1 MERMKTI
8 MTVLSLVCLSLSI
21 NSCMKSDIDDIRKEL
36 QEQENQINQINE
48 SASQDMSVSFDGEDV
63 FYASPA
69 ANEITLVLPETLKES
84 EFGSIKAMVSALEGM
99 DIQTRG
105 VGDKWTV
112 SVTKPSF
119 DTDGNVVPGSA
130 KVSIKGTE
138 DTSLSETFILQI
150 IISTKDGKEITGN
163 RYVKYTAGTIAS
175 SVADLTDNNITHL
188 AWKGS
193 ITAEDFEYIRTN
205 LKLLKVADL
214 SMAET
219 TEIPRIAFY
228 EAASLRKVW
237 LPSTVTIIREWAFGN
252 TGLEDIDLANVQ
264 EIENQVFAYCEK
276 LKSIDIPASVTTL
289 GRWIF
294 QECYNLKNVTLHEG
308 LATLSPSTFYGCGI
322 SEIQIPTTVTEI
334 PDYCFGETKL
344 TTITI
349 PSTVKSVGFGA
360 FYGCTDLISANIEAD
375 LNEIPPLM
383 FYICSSLQ
391 TVNLPEN
398 ITSIGDDAFVNC
410 PLKFENNKL
419 VIPSKV
425 ESIGERAFSTCDLIE
440 SIELPEG
447 LKEIKQS
454 AFGNVTK
461 ISEIVLP
468 STLEKM
474 ADCAFCYYSSSKLSK
489 VTFKGTTPPVV
500 LYNTDIEGNNMKPN
514 VVKMQSCTVYVPA
527 SAIETYKES
536 EWFQGTYAYNSTSYP
551 GLTVY
556 FNENNLH
563 EIE

>member
-1 MERMKTI
+1 MGKMKTI
-8 MTVLSLVCLSLSI
+8 MTVLPLACLSLSM
-21 NSCMKSDIDDIRKEL
+21 NSCMKSDLDDIRKEL
-36 QEQENQINQINE
+36 QEQENQINE
-48 SASQDMSVSFDGEDV
+48 SASQDMSVSFDSEDV

-69 ANEITLVLPETLKES
+69 GNEITLQLPETLKES
-84 EFGSIKAMVSALEGM
+84 EFGSITAMVSVLEGS
-99 DIQTRG
+99 DVQTRG

-112 SVTKPSF
+112 NVTKPSF
-119 DTDGNVVPGSA
+119 DADGNVVPGSA
-130 KVSIKGTE
+130 KVAIKGTE

-150 IISTKDGKEITGN
+150 IISTKDGKEMTGSHF
-163 RYVKYTAGTIAS
+163 VKYTAGTIAS

-205 LKLLKVADL
+205 LNLLKVVDL

-219 TEIPRIAFY
+219 TEIPRTAFY
-228 EAASLRKVW
+228 EATSLRKVW
-237 LPSTVTIIREWAFGN
+237 LPSTVTIIREWAFGS

-264 EIENQVFAYCEK
+264 EIENSVFMNCK
-276 LKSIDIPASVTTL
+276 NLKSIDIPASVTTL

-294 QECYNLKNVTLHEG
+294 EGCANLKDITLHEG
-308 LATLSPSTFYGCGI
+308 LTTLSASTFYGCGI
-322 SEIQIPTTVTEI
+322 TEIDIPTTVSEI

-375 LNEIPPLM
+375 LNEIPELM

-398 ITSIGDDAFVNC
+398 ITSIGNDAFVNC
-410 PLKFENNKL
+410 PLEFENNKL

-425 ESIGERAFSTCDLIE
+425 ESIGERAFSTCNSIE

-447 LKEIKQS
+447 LKEIKPA

-461 ISEIVLP
+461 ISEITLP
-468 STLEKM
+468 STLERM
-474 ADCAFCYYSSSKLSK
+474 GDCAFCYYNSSNLSK
-489 VTFKGTTPPVV
+489 VTFKGTTPPDVI
-500 LYNTDIEGNNMKPN
+500 YNTDVDGNYSKPN
-514 VVKMQSCTVYVPA
+514 VEKMQSCTVYVPS
-527 SAIETYKES
+527 SAIDAYKAS
-536 EWFQGTYAYNSTSYP
+536 EWFKGTDVYVGWSY
-551 GLTVY
+551 TDY
-556 FNENNLH
+556 FNVGNLYSL
-563 EIE
+563 E

>member
-1 MERMKTI
+1 MGKMKTI
-8 MTVLSLVCLSLSI
+8 MTVLPLACLSLSM
-21 NSCMKSDIDDIRKEL
+21 NSCMKSDLDDIRKEL
-36 QEQENQINQINE
+36 QEQENQINE
-48 SASQDMSVSFDGEDV
+48 SASQDMSVSFDSEDV

-69 ANEITLVLPETLKES
+69 GNEITLQLPETLKES
-84 EFGSIKAMVSALEGM
+84 EFGSITAMISVLEGS
-99 DIQTRG
+99 DVQTRG

-112 SVTKPSF
+112 NVTKPSF
-119 DTDGNVVPGSA
+119 DADGNVVSGSA
-130 KVSIKGTE
+130 KVAIKGTE

-150 IISTKDGKEITGN
+150 IISTKDGKEMTGSHF
-163 RYVKYTAGTIAS
+163 VKYTAGTIAS
-175 SVADLTDNNITHL
+175 SVEDLTDNNITHL

-205 LKLLKVADL
+205 LKLLEIADL

-219 TEIPRIAFY
+219 TEIPRTAFY
-228 EAASLRKVW
+228 EATSLRKVW
-237 LPSTVTIIREWAFGN
+237 LPSTVTIIREWAFGS

-264 EIENQVFAYCEK
+264 EIENSVFMNCK
-276 LKSIDIPASVTTL
+276 NLKSIDIPASVTTL

-294 QECYNLKNVTLHEG
+294 EGCANLKDITLHEG
-308 LATLSPSTFYGCGI
+308 LTTLSASTFYGCGI
-322 SEIQIPTTVTEI
+322 TEIDIPTTVSEI

-375 LNEIPPLM
+375 LNEIPELM

-398 ITSIGDDAFVNC
+398 ITSIGNDAFVNC
-410 PLKFENNKL
+410 PLEFENNKL

-425 ESIGERAFSTCDLIE
+425 ESIGERAFSTCNSIE

-447 LKEIKQS
+447 LKEIKPA

-461 ISEIVLP
+461 ISEITLP
-468 STLEKM
+468 STLERM
-474 ADCAFCYYSSSKLSK
+474 GDCAFCYYNSSNLSK
-489 VTFKGTTPPVV
+489 VTFKGTTPPDVI
-500 LYNTDIEGNNMKPN
+500 YNTDVDGNYSKPN
-514 VVKMQSCTVYVPA
+514 VEKMQSCTVYVPA
-527 SAIETYKES
+527 SAIDAYKES
-536 EWFQGTYAYNSTSYP
+536 EWFKGTDVYVGWSY
-551 GLTVY
+551 TDY
-556 FNENNLH
+556 FNVGNLYSL
-563 EIE
+563 E

>member
-1 MERMKTI
+1 MGKMKTI
-8 MTVLSLVCLSLSI
+8 MTVLPLACLSLSM

-36 QEQENQINQINE
+36 QEQENQINE
-48 SASQDMSVSFDGEDV
+48 SASQDMSVSLYSEDL

-69 ANEITLVLPETLKES
+69 VNEITLQLPETLKES
-84 EFGSIKAMVSALEGM
+84 EFGSITAMVSVLEGS
-99 DIQTRG
+99 DVQTRG

-112 SVTKPSF
+112 NVTKPSF
-119 DTDGNVVPGSA
+119 DADGNVVPGSA
-130 KVSIKGTE
+130 KVAIKGTE

-150 IISTKDGKEITGN
+150 IISTKDGKEMTGSHF
-163 RYVKYTAGTIAS
+163 VKYTAGTIAS

-193 ITAEDFEYIRTN
+193 VTAEDFEYIRTN

-219 TEIPRIAFY
+219 TEIPSQAFY

-237 LPSTVTIIREWAFGN
+237 LPSTVTIIREWAFGS

-264 EIENQVFAYCEK
+264 EIENSVFMNCK
-276 LKSIDIPASVTTL
+276 NLKSIDIPASVTTL

-294 QECYNLKNVTLHEG
+294 EGCANLKDITLHEG
-308 LATLSPSTFYGCGI
+308 LTTLSASTFYGCGI
-322 SEIQIPTTVTEI
+322 TEIDIPTTVSEI

-360 FYGCTDLISANIEAD
+360 FYGCTDLTSANIEAD

-425 ESIGERAFSTCDLIE
+425 ESIGVRAFSTCVSIE
-440 SIELPEG
+440 SIEFPEG

-454 AFGNVTK
+454 AFGNVSK

-468 STLEKM
+468 STLESM
-474 ADCAFCYYSSSKLSK
+474 ADCAFCYYDSSNLSI
-489 VTFKGTTPPVV
+489 VTFKGTTPPEVT
-500 LYNTDIEGNNMKPN
+500 YNTDYYGNYSKPN
-514 VVKMQSCTVYVPA
+514 VEKMQSCTVYVPA
-527 SAIETYKES
+527 SAKDAYNES
-536 EWFQGTYAYNSTSYP
+536 EWFKGTYAYDSTSYP
-551 GLTVY
+551 GHTDY
-556 FNENNLH
+556 FNVDNLR

>member
-1 MERMKTI
+1 MGKMKTI
-8 MTVLSLVCLSLSI
+8 MTVLPLACLSLSM
-21 NSCMKSDIDDIRKEL
+21 NSCMKSDLDDIRKEL
-36 QEQENQINQINE
+36 QEQENQINE
-48 SASQDMSVSFDGEDV
+48 SASQDMSVSFDSEDV

-69 ANEITLVLPETLKES
+69 GNEITLQLPETLKES
-84 EFGSIKAMVSALEGM
+84 EFGSITAMVSVLEGS
-99 DIQTRG
+99 DVQTRG
-105 VGDKWTV
+105 AGDKWTV
-112 SVTKPSF
+112 KVTKPSF
-119 DTDGNVVPGSA
+119 DTDGNVVSGSA

-150 IISTKDGKEITGN
+150 IISTKDGKEMTGSHF
-163 RYVKYTAGTIAS
+163 VKYTAGTIAS

-205 LKLLKVADL
+205 LNLLKVVDL

-219 TEIPRIAFY
+219 TEIPRTAFY
-228 EAASLRKVW
+228 EATSLRKVW
-237 LPSTVTIIREWAFGN
+237 LPSTVTIIREWAFGS

-264 EIENQVFAYCEK
+264 EIENSVFMNCK
-276 LKSIDIPASVTTL
+276 NLKSIDIPASVTTL

-294 QECYNLKNVTLHEG
+294 EGCANLNDITLHEG
-308 LATLSPSTFYGCGI
+308 LTALSASTFYGCGI
-322 SEIQIPTTVTEI
+322 TEIDIPTTVTEI

-349 PSTVKSVGFGA
+349 PSNVKSVGLGA
-360 FYGCTDLISANIEAD
+360 FYGCTDLTSANIEAD

-425 ESIGERAFSTCDLIE
+425 ESIGIRAFSTCVSIE

-454 AFGNVTK
+454 AFGNVSK

-468 STLEKM
+468 STLESM
-474 ADCAFCYYSSSKLSK
+474 ADCAFCYYDSSNLSI
-489 VTFKGTTPPVV
+489 VTFKGTTPPEVT
-500 LYNTDIEGNNMKPN
+500 YNTDYYGNYSKPN
-514 VVKMQSCTVYVPA
+514 VEKMQSCTVYVPA
-527 SAIETYKES
+527 SAKDAYKES
-536 EWFQGTYAYNSTSYP
+536 EWFKGTYAYDSQSYP

-556 FNENNLH
+556 FNEDNLNA
-563 EIE
+563 IE

>member
-1 MERMKTI
+1 MGKIKTI
-8 MTVLSLVCLSLSI
+8 MTVLPLACLFLGM
-21 NSCMKSDIDDIRKEL
+21 NSCMKSDLDDIRKEL
-36 QEQENQINQINE
+36 QELENQINE
-48 SASQDMSVSFDGEDV
+48 SASQDMSVSFDSEDV

-69 ANEITLVLPETLKES
+69 GNEIALQLPETLKES
-84 EFGSIKAMVSALEGM
+84 EFSSITAMVSVLEGS
-99 DIQTRG
+99 DVQTRG

-112 SVTKPSF
+112 NVTKPSF
-119 DTDGNVVPGSA
+119 DADGNVVPGSA
-130 KVSIKGTE
+130 KVTIKGTE
-138 DTSLSETFILQI
+138 DTSLSETFILQV
-150 IISTKDGKEITGN
+150 IISTKDGKEMTGSHF
-163 RYVKYTAGTIAS
+163 VKYTAGTIAS
-175 SVADLTDNNITHL
+175 SVTDLTDNNITHL

-219 TEIPRIAFY
+219 TEIPSKAFY
-228 EAASLRKVW
+228 DAASLRKVW
-237 LPSTVTIIREWAFGN
+237 LPSTITIIREKAFSN
-252 TGLEDIDLANVQ
+252 TGLEYIDLANVQ
-264 EIENQVFAYCEK
+264 EFENSVFVNCK
-276 LKSIDIPASVTTL
+276 NLKSIDIPASVTTL

-294 QECYNLKNVTLHEG
+294 EGCANLKDITLHEG
-308 LATLSPSTFYGCGI
+308 LTTLSASTFYGCGI
-322 SEIQIPTTVTEI
+322 TEIDIPTTVSEI

-360 FYGCTDLISANIEAD
+360 FFGCTDLTSANIEAD

-391 TVNLPEN
+391 TVNLPES
-398 ITSIGDDAFVNC
+398 ITSIGNDVFVNC

-425 ESIGERAFSTCDLIE
+425 ESIGERAFSDCKSIT

-447 LKEIKQS
+447 LKEIKPT
-454 AFGNVTK
+454 AFGNIEN

-474 ADCAFCYYSSSKLSK
+474 ADCAFCYYNYSKLSK
-489 VTFKGTTPPVV
+489 VTFKGTTPPEVI
-500 LYNTDIEGNNMKPN
+500 YNTDADGNYSKPN
-514 VVKMQSCTVYVPA
+514 VEKMQSCQVYVPA
-527 SAIETYKES
+527 SAIEAYKKS
-536 EWFQGTYAYNSTSYP
+536 EWFQGTYAYDSQSYP

-556 FNENNLH
+556 FNEDNLNA
-563 EIE
+563 IE

>member
-1 MERMKTI
+1 MGKMKTI
-8 MTVLSLVCLSLSI
+8 MTVLPLACLSLSM
-21 NSCMKSDIDDIRKEL
+21 NSCMKSDLDDIRKEL
-36 QEQENQINQINE
+36 QEQENQINE
-48 SASQDMSVSFDGEDV
+48 SASQDMSVSFDSEGV

-69 ANEITLVLPETLKES
+69 GNEITLQLPETLKES
-84 EFGSIKAMVSALEGM
+84 EFGSITAMVSVLEGS
-99 DIQTRG
+99 DVQTRG

-112 SVTKPSF
+112 TVTKPSF
-119 DTDGNVVPGSA
+119 DADGNVVPGSA
-130 KVSIKGTE
+130 KVAIKGTE

-150 IISTKDGKEITGN
+150 IISTKDGKEMTGSHF
-163 RYVKYTAGTIAS
+163 VKYTAGTIAS

-205 LKLLKVADL
+205 LNLLKVVDL

-219 TEIPRIAFY
+219 TEIPSQAFY

-237 LPSTVTIIREWAFGN
+237 LPSTVTIIREKAFSS

-264 EIENQVFAYCEK
+264 EFENQVFEYCERLK
-276 LKSIDIPASVTTL
+276 LIDIPASVTKL
-289 GRWIF
+289 GSWIF
-294 QECYNLKNVTLHEG
+294 LGCANLKDITLHEG
-308 LATLSPSTFYGCGI
+308 LTTLSPSTFYGCGI
-322 SEIQIPTTVTEI
+322 TEIDIPTTVTEI

-360 FYGCTDLISANIEAD
+360 FYGCTDLTSANIEAD

-410 PLKFENNKL
+410 PLEFENNKL

-425 ESIGERAFSTCDLIE
+425 ESIGVRAFSTCASIE

-454 AFGNVTK
+454 AFGNVSK
-461 ISEIVLP
+461 ISEIILP
-468 STLEKM
+468 STLERM
-474 ADCAFCYYSSSKLSK
+474 SDCAFCYYNSSNLDK
-489 VTFKGTTPPVV
+489 VTFKGTTPPEVT
-500 LYNTDIEGNNMKPN
+500 YNTDYYGNYSKPN
-514 VVKMQSCTVYVPA
+514 VEKMQSCTVYVPA
-527 SAIETYKES
+527 SAKDAYKES
-536 EWFQGTYAYNSTSYP
+536 EWFKGTYAYDSTSYP
-551 GLTVY
+551 GHTDY
-556 FNENNLH
+556 FNVDNLR

>member
-1 MERMKTI
+1 MGKMKTI
-8 MTVLSLVCLSLSI
+8 MTVLPLACLSLSM

-36 QEQENQINQINE
+36 QEQENQINE
-48 SASQDMSVSFDGEDV
+48 SASQDMSVSFDSEDV

-69 ANEITLVLPETLKES
+69 GNEITLQLPETLKES
-84 EFGSIKAMVSALEGM
+84 EFGSITAMVSVLEGS
-99 DIQTRG
+99 DVQTRG

-112 SVTKPSF
+112 NVTKPSF
-119 DTDGNVVPGSA
+119 DADGNVVPGSA
-130 KVSIKGTE
+130 KVAIKGTE

-150 IISTKDGKEITGN
+150 IISTKDGKEMTGSHF
-163 RYVKYTAGTIAS
+163 VKYTAGTIAS

-205 LKLLKVADL
+205 LNLLKVVDL

-219 TEIPRIAFY
+219 TEIPRTAFY
-228 EAASLRKVW
+228 EATSLRKVW
-237 LPSTVTIIREWAFGN
+237 LPSTVTIIREWAFGS

-264 EIENQVFAYCEK
+264 EIENSVFMNCK
-276 LKSIDIPASVTTL
+276 NLKSIDIPASVTTL

-294 QECYNLKNVTLHEG
+294 EGCANLKDITLHEG
-308 LATLSPSTFYGCGI
+308 LTTLSASTFYGCGI
-322 SEIQIPTTVTEI
+322 TEIDIPTTVSEI

-375 LNEIPPLM
+375 LNEIPELM

-398 ITSIGDDAFVNC
+398 ITSIGNDAFVNC
-410 PLKFENNKL
+410 PLEFENNKL

-425 ESIGERAFSTCDLIE
+425 ESIGERAFSTCNSIE

-447 LKEIKQS
+447 LKEIKPA

-461 ISEIVLP
+461 ISEITLP
-468 STLEKM
+468 STLERM
-474 ADCAFCYYSSSKLSK
+474 GDCAFCYYNSSNLSK
-489 VTFKGTTPPVV
+489 VTFKGTTPPDVI
-500 LYNTDIEGNNMKPN
+500 YNTDVDGNYSKPN
-514 VVKMQSCTVYVPA
+514 VEKMQSCTVYVPA
-527 SAIETYKES
+527 SAIDAYKAS
-536 EWFQGTYAYNSTSYP
+536 EWFKGTDAYDSTSYP
-551 GLTVY
+551 GHTDY
-556 FNENNLH
+556 FNVDNLR

>member
-1 MERMKTI
+1 

-514 VVKMQSCTVYVPA
+514 VVM
-527 SAIETYKES
+527 
-536 EWFQGTYAYNSTSYP
+536 
-551 GLTVY
+551 
-556 FNENNLH
+556 
-563 EIE
+563 

>member
-1 MERMKTI
+1 MGKMKTI
-8 MTVLSLVCLSLSI
+8 MTVLPLACLSLSM

-36 QEQENQINQINE
+36 QEQENQINE
-48 SASQDMSVSFDGEDV
+48 SASQDMSVSFDSEDV

-69 ANEITLVLPETLKES
+69 GNEITLQLPETLKES
-84 EFGSIKAMVSALEGM
+84 EFGSITAMVSVLEGS
-99 DIQTRG
+99 DVQTRG
-105 VGDKWTV
+105 VCDKWTV
-112 SVTKPSF
+112 NVTKPSF
-119 DTDGNVVPGSA
+119 DADGNVVPGSA
-130 KVSIKGTE
+130 KVAIKGTE

-150 IISTKDGKEITGN
+150 IISTKDGKEMTGSHF
-163 RYVKYTAGTIAS
+163 VKYTAGTIAS

-205 LKLLKVADL
+205 LNLLKVVDL

-219 TEIPRIAFY
+219 TEIPRTAFY
-228 EAASLRKVW
+228 EATSLRKVW
-237 LPSTVTIIREWAFGN
+237 LPSTVTIIREWAFGS

-264 EIENQVFAYCEK
+264 EIENSVFMNCK
-276 LKSIDIPASVTTL
+276 NLKSIDIPASVTTL

-294 QECYNLKNVTLHEG
+294 EGCANLKDITLHEG
-308 LATLSPSTFYGCGI
+308 LTTLSASTFYGCGI
-322 SEIQIPTTVTEI
+322 TEIDIPTTVSEI

-375 LNEIPPLM
+375 LNEIPELM

-398 ITSIGDDAFVNC
+398 ITSIGNDAFVNC
-410 PLKFENNKL
+410 PLEFENNKL

-425 ESIGERAFSTCDLIE
+425 ESIGERAFSTCNSIE

-447 LKEIKQS
+447 LKEIKPA

-461 ISEIVLP
+461 ISEITLP
-468 STLEKM
+468 STLERM
-474 ADCAFCYYSSSKLSK
+474 GDCAFCYYNSSNLSK
-489 VTFKGTTPPVV
+489 VTFKGTTPPDVV
-500 LYNTDIEGNNMKPN
+500 YNTDVDGNYSKPN
-514 VVKMQSCTVYVPA
+514 VEKMQSCTVYVPA
-527 SAIETYKES
+527 SAIDAYKAS
-536 EWFQGTYAYNSTSYP
+536 EWFKGTDAYDSTSYP
-551 GLTVY
+551 GHTDY
-556 FNENNLH
+556 FNVDNLR

>member
-237 LPSTVTIIREWAFGN
+237 LPSTVTIIREWAFGS
-252 TGLEDIDLANVQ
+252 TGLEDIDLANV
-264 EIENQVFAYCEK
+264 
-276 LKSIDIPASVTTL
+276 
-289 GRWIF
+289 
-294 QECYNLKNVTLHEG
+294 
-308 LATLSPSTFYGCGI
+308 
-322 SEIQIPTTVTEI
+322 
-334 PDYCFGETKL
+334 
-344 TTITI
+344 
-349 PSTVKSVGFGA
+349 
-360 FYGCTDLISANIEAD
+360 
-375 LNEIPPLM
+375 
-383 FYICSSLQ
+383 
-391 TVNLPEN
+391 
-398 ITSIGDDAFVNC
+398 
-410 PLKFENNKL
+410 
-419 VIPSKV
+419 
-425 ESIGERAFSTCDLIE
+425 
-440 SIELPEG
+440 
-447 LKEIKQS
+447 
-454 AFGNVTK
+454 
-461 ISEIVLP
+461 
-468 STLEKM
+468 
-474 ADCAFCYYSSSKLSK
+474 
-489 VTFKGTTPPVV
+489 
-500 LYNTDIEGNNMKPN
+500 
-514 VVKMQSCTVYVPA
+514 
-527 SAIETYKES
+527 
-536 EWFQGTYAYNSTSYP
+536 
-551 GLTVY
+551 
-556 FNENNLH
+556 
-563 EIE
+563 

>member
-112 SVTKPSF
+112 SVTKPYF

-308 LATLSPSTFYGCGI
+308 LTTLSPSTFYGCGI

-334 PDYCFGETKL
+334 PDYCFESAKL

-349 PSTVKSVGFGA
+349 PSTIKSVGIGA
-360 FYGCTDLISANIEAD
+360 FFNCTDLKSANIEAD
-375 LNEIPPLM
+375 LNEIPELM

-398 ITSIGDDAFVNC
+398 ITSIGNDAFVNC
-410 PLKFENNKL
+410 PLEFENNKL

-425 ESIGERAFSTCDLIE
+425 ESIGERAFSTCNSIE

-447 LKEIKQS
+447 LKEIKPA

-461 ISEIVLP
+461 ISEITLP
-468 STLEKM
+468 STLERM
-474 ADCAFCYYSSSKLSK
+474 GDCAFCYYNSSNLSK
-489 VTFKGTTPPVV
+489 VTFKGTTPPEVI
-500 LYNTDIEGNNMKPN
+500 YNTDVDGNYSKPN
-514 VVKMQSCTVYVPA
+514 VEKMQSCTVYVPA
-527 SAIETYKES
+527 SAIDAYKAS
-536 EWFQGTYAYNSTSYP
+536 EWFQGTDAYVGWDYTN
-551 GLTVY
+551 Y
-556 FNENNLH
+556 FNENNLYQ
-563 EIE
+563 IE